1 MQVTFSFQQRNI
13 DGNFSWADITV
24 SEDNFSLGLGEHF
37 YDPTVGGDTE
47 TRIVFE
53 TQAGGNGPE
62 GNIDDWL
69 PVANVIATDGLV
81 SAEENSDWEAL

>member
-1 MQVTFSFQQRNI
+1 MTFSFQQPNF
-13 DGNFSWADITV
+13 DGNYGWADITV

-53 TQAGGNGPE
+53 TQAGGNWPE
-62 GNIDDWL
+62 GDIDDWL
-69 PVANVIATDGLV
+69 PVANVISADGLF
-81 SAEENSDWEAL
+81 SAEENSDWGAL